1 MKGGKFIEFGY
12 HPEFF
17 TFESPPFVSMS
28 VPEPEISSIFPHK
41 IVEGTGSFEM
51 VIEGAGFVGNSVVKA
66 DGISLK
72 TTFESPRELKVVIP
86 ADMLERALPDRFRSP
101 GPDQYVGIFGDRSL
115 AITVFNPPPTGGMS
129 DSVSLIVQAKWHGEE

>member
-1 MKGGKFIEFGY
+1 
-12 HPEFF
+12 
-17 TFESPPFVSMS
+17 
-28 VPEPEISSIFPHK
+28 
-41 IVEGTGSFEM
+41 M

-72 TTFESPRELKVVIP
+72 TTFESPRELKAVIP
-86 ADMLERALPDRFRSP
+86 AHMLERAEPDRFRSP

-129 DSVSLIVQAKWHGEE
+129 DGVSLIVQAKWHEE